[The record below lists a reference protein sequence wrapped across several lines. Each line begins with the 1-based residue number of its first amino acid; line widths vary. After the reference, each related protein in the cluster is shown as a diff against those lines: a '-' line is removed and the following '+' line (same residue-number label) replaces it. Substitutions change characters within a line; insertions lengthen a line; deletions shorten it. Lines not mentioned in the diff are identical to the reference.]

1 MRDAGNS
8 WAEIA
13 KVRYKT
19 IWGLGSHKT
28 LETEH
33 GLVDVSEQD
42 RRICQ
47 ETLVQGKA
55 PSWSF

>member
-47 ETLVQGKA
+47 EALVQGKA
-55 PSWSF
+55 PS